1 MKYLGSV
8 KVGRLK
14 PNPRQELAI
23 IRLPVK
29 LVDKIGKY
37 AHVFEESSDVIRIVF
52 SDDKELKN
60 SVQQAVQSDYL
71 KELEE
76 RIRRLEIDIE
86 KLRSTKTSNSSSIN
100 CNTKKTSRRRD
111 LNPRPGDY
119 KSPALPAEPRRP
131 GR

>member
-1 MKYLGSV
+1 MATYLGSV
-8 KVGRLK
+8 RVGRLR
-14 PNPRQELAI
+14 PNPKQELAI

-52 SDDKELKN
+52 SNDKELKN

-76 RIRRLEIDIE
+76 RIRRLEIAIE
-86 KLRSTKTSNSSSIN
+86 ELRNTIASNSTN
-100 CNTKKTSRRRD
+100 PPTNTKNKKCSGRD
-111 LNPRPGDY
+111 LNPGHGIESLLFH
-119 KSPALPAEPRRP
+119 K
-131 GR
+131 

>member
-1 MKYLGSV
+1 MATYLGSV
-8 KVGRLK
+8 RVGRLK

-71 KELEE
+71 KELE
-76 RIRRLEIDIE
+76 
-86 KLRSTKTSNSSSIN
+86 
-100 CNTKKTSRRRD
+100 
-111 LNPRPGDY
+111 
-119 KSPALPAEPRRP
+119 
-131 GR
+131 

>member
-1 MKYLGSV
+1 MATYLGSV
-8 KVGRLK
+8 RVGRLR
-14 PNPRQELAI
+14 PNPKQELAI

-71 KELEE
+71 KELE
-76 RIRRLEIDIE
+76 
-86 KLRSTKTSNSSSIN
+86 
-100 CNTKKTSRRRD
+100 
-111 LNPRPGDY
+111 
-119 KSPALPAEPRRP
+119 
-131 GR
+131 